1 MGLRVRLKNT
11 AEPREADWWLWSVW
25 LDGREEDLDK
35 VQSVKYVLH
44 PTFPDPVRV
53 VTDRQSKFRLS
64 ALGWGEFSIAAEVST
79 DTGESLSLERWI
91 TFEDPRKK
99 AAEDAGRKPSVFLSY
114 SAMDRPLV
122 KFLSDDLKRQG
133 VDVVAPEDMIAG
145 SSWSAAIGDLIRRAH
160 VVAFLVSGELRGFA
174 EQELALAQQGGKP
187 VVPILVGNTSQPPEA
202 LAGMAAM
209 HLRSPNDAGPVAD
222 LLAARAKD
230 LFHDNEA

>member
-1 MGLRVRLKNT
+1 M
-11 AEPREADWWLWSVW
+11 WSVW

-64 ALGWGEFSIAAEVST
+64 ALGWGEFSITAEVST
-79 DTGESLSLERWI
+79 NMGESFSLERWI
-91 TFEDPRKK
+91 TFKDPHGQ
-99 AAEDAGRKPSVFLSY
+99 ASEGRKPCVFLSY
-114 SAMDRPLV
+114 SATDRPLV
-122 KFLSDDLKRQG
+122 KFLTDDLKRQG
-133 VDVVAPEDMIAG
+133 VNVVAPEDMIAG

-187 VVPILVGNTSQPPEA
+187 VVPILVGNASQPPEA

-209 HLRSPNDAGPVAD
+209 HLRSPNDTGPVAD
-222 LLAARAKD
+222 LLAARAKA
-230 LFHDNEA
+230 LFYDNEA